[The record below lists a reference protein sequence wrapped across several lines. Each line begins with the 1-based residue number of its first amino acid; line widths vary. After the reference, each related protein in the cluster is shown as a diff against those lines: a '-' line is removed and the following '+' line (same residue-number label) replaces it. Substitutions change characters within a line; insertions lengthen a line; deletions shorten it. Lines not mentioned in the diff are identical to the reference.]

1 MAFESGKRTTV
12 AKPIS
17 PADTTIYLA
26 SVPTVTSGRLY
37 LKNDAQ
43 EERISFSG
51 VSWNTVTG
59 CYRNLSKVNDPV
71 TSWVWLTRVAW
82 TVVKLVAMHDQIVD
96 KASNNT
102 RTWTQTFTNA
112 TTFSSTINTKG
123 ITFTGTDNAWLR
135 LKSLTTAQR
144 DALTPN
150 TWDQI
155 YNSTTGTVQTYY
167 GWTWNDAWT
176 STTPNAST
184 TVAGKVEK
192 ATSGEVTAW
201 TSTGWTGAELFVW
214 PAEMKSVI
222 DWLTQARAFGN
233 WSDWDVTI
241 NSGTTTLSKDMYY
254 NNLTITSPWILNTN
268 WYRVFVSWTF
278 SGNGTISRN
287 WNNWWS
293 ASWWTWW
300 SAGTTLGQWSLN
312 MEKSAWAWANSPANG
327 SAGIAWSAWTSSN
340 PSMTNISW
348 VAWWAW
354 WSAAFWWWAWWSAG
368 TSTRWSSYNTYWFAY
383 AMHLATAQL
392 LPTALS
398 YWSIASS
405 WGWWSWATNGS
416 VSATWWG
423 WWWGGGNGWFV
434 RIASK
439 IWNFIW
445 TITAT
450 WGNWWNWGNAAVSWI
465 WWAGWGWWWGW
476 GNWGIILRMY
486 YELLNDCTKILTWW
500 TGWAWGA
507 LAGNGSNWSAW
518 TNWNTWE
525 TISIQ
530 I

>member
-96 KASNNT
+96 KTSNNT

-214 PAEMKSVI
+214 PAELKTVT
-222 DWLTQARAFGN
+222 DWLTTSINAKPSIASNSTASTGTNTTDAINALQLKKYFWPEPIAWTTYTASSIS
-233 WSDWDVTI
+233 WSVWLVT
-241 NSGTTTLSKDMYY
+241 
-254 NNLTITSPWILNTN
+254 
-268 WYRVFVSWTF
+268 
-278 SGNGTISRN
+278 
-287 WNNWWS
+287 S
-293 ASWWTWW
+293 ASWTYAQAKIWTIQRTWTYRISVTI
-300 SAGTTLGQWSLN
+300 SAVAFWTQWYA
-312 MEKSAWAWANSPANG
+312 KIYKA
-327 SAGIAWSAWTSSN
+327 
-340 PSMTNISW
+340 W
-348 VAWWAW
+348 VAYSSEQTNASGLS
-354 WSAAFWWWAWWSAG
+354 SATVTRDLAFTEWETVSLWIKSNW
-368 TSTRWSSYNTYWFAY
+368 
-383 AMHLATAQL
+383 
-392 LPTALS
+392 
-398 YWSIASS
+398 
-405 WGWWSWATNGS
+405 WWSWT
-416 VSATWWG
+416 VFFTD
-423 WWWGGGNGWFV
+423 
-434 RIASK
+434 
-439 IWNFIW
+439 
-445 TITAT
+445 
-450 WGNWWNWGNAAVSWI
+450 
-465 WWAGWGWWWGW
+465 
-476 GNWGIILRMY
+476 L
-486 YELLNDCTKILTWW
+486 
-500 TGWAWGA
+500 
-507 LAGNGSNWSAW
+507 
-518 TNWNTWE
+518 
-525 TISIQ
+525 SIQ
-530 I
+530 YDLTNQNAFTLA